1 MDCDHELD
9 PFSSESFW
17 RLSKFSIEALQ
28 PLGSLPWN
36 TTLSDDTT
44 SCFEIYPQS
53 TDKIDPVWKLDLF
66 PTGLDK
72 PESFTDSIINP
83 STDGESDATCDSLRD
98 ISGDE
103 NDIWSLDLLQEDPGQ
118 IPPQKSWERYQ
129 RRSFQEPV
137 SVYFS
142 ESGPMGFDAV
152 LAQQNTAKIDGVP
165 TRMVRTDVFIR
176 SLLRLGLGWSSAFF
190 RYEQRTNQFERHL
203 KDSRVS
209 GISSLALEN
218 VIEYVLQ
225 CGTNMQRMRLFA
237 QDPPAKCKE
246 LSALFTLSS
255 TVAVIIFN
263 LEQQISNQ
271 SKNIASLLQIKALFH
286 RCGDLVGVLAGI
298 VGAAQ
303 RAVSDAQVMSIVM
316 ERAAFFAQK
325 FGWMENLVHEIVIR
339 VTQPWFKFI
348 ETWIGLRPE
357 DAALRASMA
366 SGKTFVR
373 LNTHDAVKFKTG
385 PARIDHIYQADHMP
399 SFIPADQACSIFE
412 SGRSL
417 QLLKRSHP
425 RHPIARRDV
434 LSRTGGLHLHC
445 ATTWA
450 DIEQIQ
456 TKAQEYESR
465 LRAEIKRYHKGDLG
479 LQDSPSNVV
488 TQGVDQITDT
498 EVTTLAFELFDID
511 DEKNASGPVTNHKAL
526 SKDDFKQLLD
536 KARGVETEN
545 TNAATYLGPELA
557 SGLHLSLAPILSS
570 QALLID
576 YSCLHLLFK
585 EHRIRHHLNMQWRFQ
600 LLGEGSFVARLSNS
614 LFDPEMES
622 GERKAGKVRSGVDT
636 GLRLGSRDTWPPASS
651 ELRLVL
657 IGLLGDCYFG
667 STNTQDDE
675 KTHIQKD
682 NELPGGLSFG
692 IRELTDEEI
701 ERCKNPNAIEALD
714 FLRLQYTPPEVLES
728 LITARSLNKY
738 DRLFKHLLRL
748 IRMVSAV
755 KGLIRDSTARGSLA
769 GETHNVYQRFRVDA
783 QHFVLAVSDYCFHI
797 GIGSIWQ
804 RFQDTLA
811 KIEHCLNRGDIDG
824 TIEAAHSVP
833 RLRDYHEDIL
843 DQMLFAL
850 FLSKRHVQAAKL
862 LESIF
867 GTILGFSLLSRADG
881 IGMRNESEGAV
892 LHLYQSFRK
901 QTSAFVNYLRSLESG
916 KATSK
921 PMAKSGEFFS
931 SWTDKTSVFEHLRV
945 RLDVKNYY

>member
-1 MDCDHELD
+1 LE
-9 PFSSESFW
+9 
-17 RLSKFSIEALQ
+17 
-28 PLGSLPWN
+28 
-36 TTLSDDTT
+36 
-44 SCFEIYPQS
+44 
-53 TDKIDPVWKLDLF
+53 
-66 PTGLDK
+66 K

-83 STDGESDATCDSLRD
+83 SVDGESDATCDSLRE
-98 ISGDE
+98 ISGDD
-103 NDIWSLDLLQEDPGQ
+103 NDIWSLDLLKEESGQ
-118 IPPQKSWERYQ
+118 LPPQKSWERYQ
-129 RRSFQEPV
+129 HRSFQEPV

-142 ESGPMGFDAV
+142 ESGTKGFDAV
-152 LAQQNTAKIDGVP
+152 LAQQNNANTNGVP
-165 TRMVRTDVFIR
+165 NRLVRTDVFIR

-190 RYEQRTNQFERHL
+190 RYDQRTNQFERYL
-203 KDSRVS
+203 KDISVS
-209 GISSLALEN
+209 GISPLALEN

-225 CGTNMQRMRLFA
+225 CGTNMQGMRLFA
-237 QDPPAKCKE
+237 QEPPAKCRE
-246 LSALFTLSS
+246 LPALVTLSS
-255 TVAVIIFN
+255 TVAIVIFN
-263 LEQQISNQ
+263 LEQQISDHSN
-271 SKNIASLLQIKALFH
+271 NIASLLQVKALFH
-286 RCGDLVGVLAGI
+286 RCGDLIGALADI
-298 VGAAQ
+298 VDAAQ
-303 RAVSDAQVMSIVM
+303 RAVSDAQVMSIVT
-316 ERAAFFAQK
+316 ERAAAFAQK
-325 FGWMENLVHEIVIR
+325 FYWMENLVHEIVIR
-339 VTQPWFKFI
+339 VTRPWFKFI

-357 DAALRASMA
+357 DTDLKESMT

-373 LNTHDAVKFKTG
+373 LETHDTGKFKTG

-399 SFIPADQACSIFE
+399 SFIPADQARSIFE

-425 RHPIARRDV
+425 RHPIAQRDV
-434 LSRTGGLHLHC
+434 LLRTGRLHLHC

-450 DIEQIQ
+450 GIEQIQ

-465 LRAEIKRYHKGDLG
+465 LRAEIEKYHKGDAG
-479 LQDSPSNVV
+479 LHDSPSNVA
-488 TQGVDQITDT
+488 TQYVDQTTNT
-498 EVTTLAFELFDID
+498 EVTTAAFELFDID
-511 DEKNASGPVTNHKAL
+511 DEKSTSGPVTDHKAF
-526 SKDDFKQLLD
+526 SKDDLKQLLD
-536 KARGVETEN
+536 KARGFATEN
-545 TNAATYLGPELA
+545 TNESSYLGPELA

-585 EHRIRHHLNMQWRFQ
+585 ENRIRHHLNMQWRFQ

-614 LFDPEMES
+614 LFDPEMKS
-622 GERKAGKVRSGVDT
+622 GERKSGKVRSGVDT

-667 STNTQDDE
+667 STNTEDDE
-675 KTHIQKD
+675 KTHVQQD

-692 IRELTDEEI
+692 IRELTDKEI

-728 LITARSLNKY
+728 LITARSLDKY

-748 IRMVSAV
+748 LRMVSVV
-755 KGLIRDSTARGSLA
+755 KGLIRDSTSRRSLS
-769 GETHNVYQRFRVDA
+769 GDTHNVYQKFRVDA
-783 QHFVLAVSDYCFHI
+783 QHFVLAVSDYCFHV

-804 RFQDTLA
+804 RFQETLT
-811 KIEHCLNRGDIDG
+811 KIENCLNRGDIDG

-850 FLSKRHVQAAKL
+850 FLSKRHAQAAKL

-921 PMAKSGEFFS
+921 SMAKSGEFFS
-931 SWTDKTSVFEHLRV
+931 SRTDPTSVFEHLRV
-945 RLDVKNYY
+945 RLDIKNYY

>member
-1 MDCDHELD
+1 MDCDELD
-9 PFSSESFW
+9 PFSSESLW

-36 TTLSDDTT
+36 TTLSDDAI
-44 SCFEIYPQS
+44 SCFEIYPQP
-53 TDKIDPVWKLDLF
+53 TDTIDAIWKLDLF
-66 PTGLDK
+66 PTNLEK
-72 PESFTDSIINP
+72 PESSTDSIINP
-83 STDGESDATCDSLRD
+83 STDSESDATCDSLIGIPD
-98 ISGDE
+98 DG
-103 NDIWSLDLLQEDPGQ
+103 NDIWSLDLFQEDSDQ
-118 IPPQKSWERYQ
+118 ITPQKSWERYQ
-129 RRSFQEPV
+129 HRSFQEPV

-142 ESGPMGFDAV
+142 ESGAKGFDAV
-152 LAQQNTAKIDGVP
+152 LARKSTANREGA
-165 TRMVRTDVFIR
+165 TQRMVRTDVFIR

-190 RYEQRTNQFERHL
+190 RYDQRTNQFERHL
-203 KDSRVS
+203 KDIRVS

-218 VIEYVLQ
+218 VIEYVIQ

-237 QDPPAKCKE
+237 QDPPAKCRE
-246 LSALFTLSS
+246 LPALFTLSS
-255 TVAVIIFN
+255 TVAIIIFN
-263 LEQQISNQ
+263 LEEQISDH
-271 SKNIASLLQIKALFH
+271 SRNITSLLQIKALFH
-286 RCGDLVGVLAGI
+286 RCGDLIGVLAAI

-303 RAVSDAQVMSIVM
+303 RAVSDAQVMSSVM
-316 ERAAFFAQK
+316 ERAAFFVQK
-325 FGWMENLVHEIVIR
+325 FDWVENLVHEIVLR
-339 VTQPWFKFI
+339 VTRPWFKFI

-357 DAALRASMA
+357 DATLKESMA

-373 LNTHDAVKFKTG
+373 LVTHDGGKFKTG

-399 SFIPADQACSIFE
+399 SFIPADQARSIFE

-425 RHPIARRDV
+425 HHPIAKRDV
-434 LSRTGGLHLHC
+434 LLRTGSLHLHC
-445 ATTWA
+445 ATSWA

-456 TKAQEYESR
+456 TKAQEYESS
-465 LRAEIKRYHKGDLG
+465 LRAEIKKYHKGDAG
-479 LQDSPSNVV
+479 LQGSPSEAVV
-488 TQGVDQITDT
+488 HGVDQITNT
-498 EVTTLAFELFDID
+498 EVTTAAFELFDID
-511 DEKNASGPVTNHKAL
+511 DEKNAPGPVTDHKAL

-536 KARGVETEN
+536 KARGFETEN
-545 TNAATYLGPELA
+545 TNEGSYLGPELTY
-557 SGLHLSLAPILSS
+557 GLHLSLAPILSS
-570 QALLID
+570 QALLVD

-585 EHRIRHHLNMQWRFQ
+585 EHRLRHHLNMQWRFQ
-600 LLGEGSFVARLSNS
+600 LLGEGSFVARLSHS

-667 STNTQDDE
+667 TTNAEDDD

-682 NELPGGLSFG
+682 NELPGSLSFG
-692 IRELTDEEI
+692 IRELTDEEV

-728 LITARSLNKY
+728 LITVRSLNKY

-755 KGLIRDSTARGSLA
+755 KGLIRDSTARGSLSA
-769 GETHNVYQRFRVDA
+769 DTRDVYQKFRVDA
-783 QHFVLAVSDYCFHI
+783 QHLVLAVSDYCFHI

-804 RFQDTLA
+804 RFQDTLT
-811 KIEHCLNRGDIDG
+811 KIELCINRGDIDG

-850 FLSKRHVQAAKL
+850 FLSKRHAQAAKL

-867 GTILGFSLLSRADG
+867 GTVLTFSLLSRADG
-881 IGMRNESEGAV
+881 IGMRNEGEGAV

-921 PMAKSGEFFS
+921 SMAKSGEFFYS
-931 SWTDKTSVFEHLRV
+931 RTDPTSVFEHLRV

>member
-1 MDCDHELD
+1 MVSVNRRV
-9 PFSSESFW
+9 PRTFNNTI
-17 RLSKFSIEALQ
+17 FSI
-28 PLGSLPWN
+28 
-36 TTLSDDTT
+36 DDVT
-44 SCFEIYPQS
+44 SGFEIFPQPK
-53 TDKIDPVWKLDLF
+53 DKIDPVWKLDLF
-66 PTGLDK
+66 PTGLEK
-72 PESFTDSIINP
+72 PESFTDSIIDP
-83 STDGESDATCDSLRD
+83 SIDGESDTTGDSLRD
-98 ISGDE
+98 IIGDE
-103 NDIWSLDLLQEDPGQ
+103 NDIWSLDLIQEDPGHL
-118 IPPQKSWERYQ
+118 PPQKSWERYQ
-129 RRSFQEPV
+129 HRSFQEPV
-137 SVYFS
+137 SVYIS
-142 ESGPMGFDAV
+142 ESGAKGFDAA
-152 LAQQNTAKIDGVP
+152 LAQQNTTKRDGGP
-165 TRMVRTDVFIR
+165 DRMVRTDVFIR

-190 RYEQRTNQFERHL
+190 RYDQRTNQFERYL
-203 KDSRVS
+203 KDIRVS
-209 GISSLALEN
+209 GISSASLEN
-218 VIEYVLQ
+218 VIEYMVQ
-225 CGTNMQRMRLFA
+225 CGTHMQRMRLFA
-237 QDPPAKCKE
+237 QNPPAKCRE

-263 LEQQISNQ
+263 LEQQISDH
-271 SKNIASLLQIKALFH
+271 STNIASLLQIKALFH
-286 RCGDLVGVLAGI
+286 RCGDVIGVLAAI
-298 VGAAQ
+298 VGAGQ
-303 RAVSDAQVMSIVM
+303 TAVSDAQVMSIVM

-325 FGWMENLVHEIVIR
+325 FGWMENLLHEIVIR
-339 VTQPWFKFI
+339 VIRPWFKFI

-357 DAALRASMA
+357 DTALKESMT

-373 LNTHDAVKFKTG
+373 LETHDRGKFKTG

-399 SFIPADQACSIFE
+399 SFIPADQARSIFE

-434 LSRTGGLHLHC
+434 LLRTGGLHLHC
-445 ATTWA
+445 GTTWA

-456 TKAQEYESR
+456 TKAHKYESS
-465 LRAEIKRYHKGDLG
+465 LRAEIKKYHKGDAG
-479 LQDSPSNVV
+479 LNDSPSHVV
-488 TQGVDQITDT
+488 TQSVDQTAGT
-498 EVTTLAFELFDID
+498 EVTTAAFELFDID
-511 DEKNASGPVTNHKAL
+511 DERNASEPITDHMAL
-526 SKDDFKQLLD
+526 SKDDLKQLLD

-545 TNAATYLGPELA
+545 TNEGSYLRPELT

-600 LLGEGSFVARLSNS
+600 LLGEGSFVASLSNS

-622 GERKAGKVRSGVDT
+622 GERKAGKVRSGVHT

-667 STNTQDDE
+667 STNTEDDE
-675 KTHIQKD
+675 KTDMQKD

-755 KGLIRDSTARGSLA
+755 KGLVRDSTARGSLS
-769 GETHNVYQRFRVDA
+769 GDTHNVYQKFRVDA

-804 RFQDTLA
+804 RFQDTLT

-833 RLRDYHEDIL
+833 RLRDYHEDML

-850 FLSKRHVQAAKL
+850 FLSKRHAQAAKL

-867 GTILGFSLLSRADG
+867 GTILGFGLLSRADG
-881 IGMRNESEGAV
+881 IGMRNESEGTV

-921 PMAKSGEFFS
+921 SMAKSGEFFS
-931 SWTDKTSVFEHLRV
+931 SRTDPTSVFEHLRV

>member
-9 PFSSESFW
+9 PFSSESLW

-36 TTLSDDTT
+36 TTLSDDAT
-44 SCFEIYPQS
+44 SCFEVYPQPA
-53 TDKIDPVWKLDLF
+53 DNIDPVWKLDLF
-66 PTGLDK
+66 PTGLEK
-72 PESFTDSIINP
+72 PESSTDSIINP
-83 STDGESDATCDSLRD
+83 SIDGESDTTCDSLRE
-98 ISGDE
+98 ISGDD
-103 NDIWSLDLLQEDPGQ
+103 NDIWALDLLQEDPAQ
-118 IPPQKSWERYQ
+118 LPPQKSWERYQ
-129 RRSFQEPV
+129 HRSFQEPV

-142 ESGPMGFDAV
+142 ESGAKGFDAA
-152 LAQQNTAKIDGVP
+152 LSKQNAAKRYGVP
-165 TRMVRTDVFIR
+165 NRMVRTDVFIR
-176 SLLRLGLGWSSAFF
+176 SLLCLGLGWSSAFF
-190 RYEQRTNQFERHL
+190 HYNPHTNQFERHL
-203 KDSRVS
+203 KDIRVS

-218 VIEYVLQ
+218 VIESVVQ
-225 CGTNMQRMRLFA
+225 CGTNMQRMRMFA

-255 TVAVIIFN
+255 TVAVILFN
-263 LEQQISNQ
+263 LEQQISDH
-271 SKNIASLLQIKALFH
+271 SKNVASLLQIKALFH
-286 RCGDLVGVLAGI
+286 RCGDLIGVLAGI

-303 RAVSDAQVMSIVM
+303 KAASDAQAMSIIT

-325 FGWMENLVHEIVIR
+325 FDWIENLVHEIVIR
-339 VTQPWFKFI
+339 VTRPWFKFI

-357 DAALRASMA
+357 DTALKASMA

-373 LNTHDAVKFKTG
+373 LDTHGAVKFKTG
-385 PARIDHIYQADHMP
+385 PPRIDHIYQADHMP
-399 SFIPADQACSIFE
+399 SFIPTDQARSIFE

-425 RHPIARRDV
+425 QHPIARRDV
-434 LSRTGGLHLHC
+434 LLQTGGLHLHC

-450 DIEQIQ
+450 DIEKIQ
-456 TKAQEYESR
+456 TKAQEYESS
-465 LRAEIKRYHKGDLG
+465 LRAEIKRYHKGDSG
-479 LQDSPSNVV
+479 LQDSPSNVG
-488 TQGVDQITDT
+488 TQGVDQTVDT
-498 EVTTLAFELFDID
+498 KVTTAAFELFDID
-511 DEKNASGPVTNHKAL
+511 DEKKASGPVKDHRAL

-536 KARGVETEN
+536 KARGFEIGS
-545 TNAATYLGPELA
+545 TNEGTNLGPELT

-667 STNTQDDE
+667 SKNAEDDE
-675 KTHIQKD
+675 KTHLQKD
-682 NELPGGLSFG
+682 NQLPGGLSFG

-701 ERCKNPNAIEALD
+701 EACKNPNAVEALD

-728 LITARSLNKY
+728 LITTRSLNKY

-748 IRMVSAV
+748 IRMVSVV
-755 KGLIRDSTARGSLA
+755 KGLIRDSTARGSLS
-769 GETHNVYQRFRVDA
+769 GDTHNVYQRFRVDA

-804 RFQDTLA
+804 RFQDTLT

-833 RLRDYHEDIL
+833 RLRDYHEDML

-850 FLSKRHVQAAKL
+850 FLSKRHAQAAKL

-867 GTILGFSLLSRADG
+867 GTVLGFSLLSRADG

-921 PMAKSGEFFS
+921 SMARSGGFFS
-931 SWTDKTSVFEHLRV
+931 SRTDPTSVFEHLRV
-945 RLDVKNYY
+945 RLDMKNYY

>member
-1 MDCDHELD
+1 MDFDELD
-9 PFSSESFW
+9 PFSSESLW
-17 RLSKFSIEALQ
+17 RLSKFSIEALK

-36 TTLSDDTT
+36 TTLTDDAT
-44 SCFEIYPQS
+44 SCFDIYPQP
-53 TDKIDPVWKLDLF
+53 TDNIDTVWKLDLF
-66 PTGLDK
+66 PTDLEK
-72 PESFTDSIINP
+72 PESSTDSIINP
-83 STDGESDATCDSLRD
+83 SIDGEADATCDSLRE
-98 ISGDE
+98 ISSDD
-103 NDIWSLDLLQEDPGQ
+103 NDIWSLDLLQEDPAQ
-118 IPPQKSWERYQ
+118 IRPQKSWEKYQ
-129 RRSFQEPV
+129 HRSFQEPM

-142 ESGPMGFDAV
+142 ESGPKGFDAV
-152 LAQQNTAKIDGVP
+152 LEQQNAAQGDGAP
-165 TRMVRTDVFIR
+165 QRLVRTDVFIQ

-190 RYEQRTNQFERHL
+190 RYDQRTHQFERYS
-203 KDSRVS
+203 KDIRIS

-218 VIEYVLQ
+218 VIEYVVQ
-225 CGTNMQRMRLFA
+225 CGINMQRMRLFA
-237 QDPPAKCKE
+237 QDRPAKCRE
-246 LSALFTLSS
+246 MPALFTLSS

-263 LEQQISNQ
+263 LEQLVSDHSRDIT
-271 SKNIASLLQIKALFH
+271 SLLQIKALFH
-286 RCGDLVGVLAGI
+286 RCGDLIGVLAAI

-303 RAVSDAQVMSIVM
+303 RAASDAQVMSIVT

-325 FGWMENLVHEIVIR
+325 FDWIENLVHEIVMR
-339 VTQPWFKFI
+339 VTRPWFKFI

-357 DAALRASMA
+357 DATLKQSMT
-366 SGKTFVR
+366 SGKTFVK
-373 LNTHDAVKFKTG
+373 LVTHDGGKFKTG

-399 SFIPADQACSIFE
+399 SFIPADQARSIFE

-425 RHPIARRDV
+425 HHPIANRNV
-434 LSRTGGLHLHC
+434 LSRTGSLHLHC

-456 TKAQEYESR
+456 TKAQEYESS
-465 LRAEIKRYHKGDLG
+465 LRTEIKKYHKGDAG
-479 LQDSPSNVV
+479 LQDTLSIVA
-488 TQGVDQITDT
+488 TQGVDQITDK
-498 EVTTLAFELFDID
+498 EVTTAAFELFDID
-511 DEKNASGPVTNHKAL
+511 NEKTASGPVTDHKAL
-526 SKDDFKQLLD
+526 SKDDFKRLLN
-536 KARGVETEN
+536 KARGFGTEN
-545 TNAATYLGPELA
+545 TNEDSYLCPELTH
-557 SGLHLSLAPILSS
+557 GLHLSLAPILSS
-570 QALLID
+570 QALLVD

-585 EHRIRHHLNMQWRFQ
+585 EHRLRHHLNMQWRFQ
-600 LLGEGSFVARLSNS
+600 LLGEGSFVARLSHS

-667 STNTQDDE
+667 STNTEDDE
-675 KTHIQKD
+675 RTHIQKD

-701 ERCKNPNAIEALD
+701 EGCKNPNAIQALD

-728 LITARSLNKY
+728 LITARSLNTY

-748 IRMVSAV
+748 IRMVSVV
-755 KGLIRDSTARGSLA
+755 KGLIRDSTSRVSLS
-769 GETHNVYQRFRVDA
+769 EDTRDVYQKFRLDA

-804 RFQDTLA
+804 RFQGTLT

-850 FLSKRHVQAAKL
+850 FLSKRHAQAAKL

-867 GTILGFSLLSRADG
+867 GTILAFSLLSRADA

-921 PMAKSGEFFS
+921 SMAKSGAFFYS
-931 SWTDKTSVFEHLRV
+931 RTDPTSVFEHLRL

>member
-9 PFSSESFW
+9 PFSSESLW

-36 TTLSDDTT
+36 ATLSDDTT
-44 SCFEIYPQS
+44 SCFKICPQPA
-53 TDKIDPVWKLDLF
+53 DKIEPVWKLDIF
-66 PTGLDK
+66 PTGLEK
-72 PESFTDSIINP
+72 PESSSDSTINP
-83 STDGESDATCDSLRD
+83 SIDSESDTTCDSLKN
-98 ISGDE
+98 ISGDD
-103 NDIWSLDLLQEDPGQ
+103 NDIWSLDLLQDDPGQ
-118 IPPQKSWERYQ
+118 LSPQKSWERYQ
-129 RRSFQEPV
+129 HRSFQEPV

-142 ESGPMGFDAV
+142 ESGAKGFDAA
-152 LAQQNTAKIDGVP
+152 LSKQNNAKSHGLP

-190 RYEQRTNQFERHL
+190 RYDQRTNEFKRHL
-203 KDSRVS
+203 KDIRVS
-209 GISSLALEN
+209 GTSSMVLEN
-218 VIEYVLQ
+218 VIEHVAQ

-237 QDPPAKCKE
+237 QDPPAKCRK

-263 LEQQISNQ
+263 LEQQISDQ
-271 SKNIASLLQIKALFH
+271 SKSIASLLQIKAMFH
-286 RCGDLVGVLAGI
+286 RCGDLIGVLAAV

-303 RAVSDAQVMSIVM
+303 KAVSDAQAMSIVV

-325 FGWMENLVHEIVIR
+325 FGWMENLLHETVIR
-339 VTQPWFKFI
+339 VTRPWFKFI
-348 ETWIGLRPE
+348 ENWIGLTPE
-357 DAALRASMA
+357 ETALTASMA

-373 LNTHDAVKFKTG
+373 LDTHDAAKIKTG
-385 PARIDHIYQADHMP
+385 LARIDHMYQADHMP
-399 SFIPADQACSIFE
+399 SFIPADQARSIFE

-425 RHPIARRDV
+425 RHPIARPDV
-434 LSRTGGLHLHC
+434 LFRTGGLHLHC

-450 DIEQIQ
+450 GIEHIQ
-456 TKAQEYESR
+456 TKAQEYESI
-465 LRAEIKRYHKGDLG
+465 LRAEIKRYQDGDAD
-479 LQDSPSNVV
+479 LQDSPSNVASRDV
-488 TQGVDQITDT
+488 GHTAET
-498 EVTTLAFELFDID
+498 EVTTAAFELFDL
-511 DEKNASGPVTNHKAL
+511 DEKNASGPVTDHKAL
-526 SKDDFKQLLD
+526 SKDDFKHLLD
-536 KARGVETEN
+536 KARGFEIDHTSEG
-545 TNAATYLGPELA
+545 THLGPELM
-557 SGLHLSLAPILSS
+557 SGLHLSIAPILSS

-622 GERKAGKVRSGVDT
+622 GERKAGKVRSGVGT

-667 STNTQDDE
+667 CTNTEDDE
-675 KTHIQKD
+675 KPRIRKD

-692 IRELTDEEI
+692 IRELTDKEI
-701 ERCKNPNAIEALD
+701 EGCKNPNAIEALD
-714 FLRLQYTPPEVLES
+714 FLRLQYTPPEVLQS

-738 DRLFKHLLRL
+738 DLLFKHLLRL

-755 KGLIRDSTARGSLA
+755 KGLIRDSTARGSLP
-769 GETHNVYQRFRVDA
+769 GDTHDVYQKFRMDA

-804 RFQDTLA
+804 RFQGTLT

-833 RLRDYHEDIL
+833 RLRDYHEDML

-850 FLSKRHVQAAKL
+850 FLSKRHAQAAKL

-867 GTILGFSLLSRADG
+867 GTILGFGLLSRADG

-921 PMAKSGEFFS
+921 SMTRSGEFFS
-931 SWTDKTSVFEHLRV
+931 SRTDPTSVFEHLRV
-945 RLDVKNYY
+945 RLDMKNYY

>member
-1 MDCDHELD
+1 MDCDHDLD
-9 PFSSESFW
+9 PFSSESLW

-83 STDGESDATCDSLRD
+83 SIDGESDATCDSLRD

-118 IPPQKSWERYQ
+118 LPPQKSWERYQ
-129 RRSFQEPV
+129 HRSFQEPV

-152 LAQQNTAKIDGVP
+152 LAQQNSAKRDSVQ

-190 RYEQRTNQFERHL
+190 RYERRSNQFERHL
-203 KDSRVS
+203 KDIRVS

-316 ERAAFFAQK
+316 EHAAFFAQK

-357 DAALRASMA
+357 DAALRTSMA

-399 SFIPADQACSIFE
+399 SFIPADQARSIFE

-488 TQGVDQITDT
+488 TQGVDQIADT
-498 EVTTLAFELFDID
+498 EVTTAAFELFDID
-511 DEKNASGPVTNHKAL
+511 DEKNAPGPVTDHKAL

-545 TNAATYLGPELA
+545 TNAASYLGPELA

-667 STNTQDDE
+667 STNTEDDE

-804 RFQDTLA
+804 RFQDTLT

-833 RLRDYHEDIL
+833 RLRDYHEDML

-867 GTILGFSLLSRADG
+867 GSILGFSLLSRADG

-921 PMAKSGEFFS
+921 SMAKSGEFFS
-931 SWTDKTSVFEHLRV
+931 SRTDPTSVFEHLRV

>member
-1 MDCDHELD
+1 MDYDELD
-9 PFSSESFW
+9 PFSSESLW

-36 TTLSDDTT
+36 TTLSDDAT
-44 SCFEIYPQS
+44 SCFEVYPQP

-66 PTGLDK
+66 PTDLEK
-72 PESFTDSIINP
+72 PESPPDSIINP
-83 STDGESDATCDSLRD
+83 SIDGESDATCDSLREVSCD
-98 ISGDE
+98 D
-103 NDIWSLDLLQEDPGQ
+103 NDIWSLDSLQEDPAQ
-118 IPPQKSWERYQ
+118 IHPQKSWERYQ
-129 RRSFQEPV
+129 HRSFQEPKG
-137 SVYFS
+137 VYFS
-142 ESGPMGFDAV
+142 ESGPKGFDAV
-152 LAQQNTAKIDGVP
+152 LERQNSTKRDGAP
-165 TRMVRTDVFIR
+165 QRLVRTDVFIQ

-190 RYEQRTNQFERHL
+190 RYNECTHQFERYS
-203 KDSRVS
+203 KDIRIS

-218 VIEYVLQ
+218 VIEYVVQ

-237 QDPPAKCKE
+237 QDPPAKCRE
-246 LSALFTLSS
+246 MSALFTLSS

-263 LEQQISNQ
+263 LEELISDH
-271 SKNIASLLQIKALFH
+271 SKNITSLLQIKALFH
-286 RCGDLVGVLAGI
+286 RCGDLIGVLAAI

-303 RAVSDAQVMSIVM
+303 RAVSDAQVMSIVT
-316 ERAAFFAQK
+316 ERAAFFAHK
-325 FGWMENLVHEIVIR
+325 FDWIENLVHEIVIS
-339 VTQPWFKFI
+339 VTRPWFKFV

-357 DAALRASMA
+357 DATLKESMA
-366 SGKTFVR
+366 SGKTFVK
-373 LNTHDAVKFKTG
+373 LVTHDGGKFKTG
-385 PARIDHIYQADHMP
+385 PVRIDHIYQADHMP
-399 SFIPADQACSIFE
+399 SFIPADQARSIFE

-425 RHPIARRDV
+425 HHPIAKRDV
-434 LSRTGGLHLHC
+434 LSRTGSLHLHC

-456 TKAQEYESR
+456 TKAQEYESS
-465 LRAEIKRYHKGDLG
+465 LRAEVKKYHKGDAG
-479 LQDSPSNVV
+479 LQDTPSVV
-488 TQGVDQITDT
+488 ATQGVDQITDT
-498 EVTTLAFELFDID
+498 EVTTAAFELFDID
-511 DEKNASGPVTNHKAL
+511 DEKNAPGPLTDHKAL
-526 SKDDFKQLLD
+526 SKDDFKWLLN
-536 KARGVETEN
+536 KARGFGSEKANEER
-545 TNAATYLGPELA
+545 YLCPELTH
-557 SGLHLSLAPILSS
+557 GLHLSLAPILSS
-570 QALLID
+570 QALLVD

-585 EHRIRHHLNMQWRFQ
+585 EHRLRHHLNMQWRFQ
-600 LLGEGSFVARLSNS
+600 LLGEGSFVARLSHS

-667 STNTQDDE
+667 STNTDDDE
-675 KTHIQKD
+675 KTHIQRD

-692 IRELTDEEI
+692 IRDLTDEEI
-701 ERCKNPNAIEALD
+701 EGCKNPNAIQALD

-755 KGLIRDSTARGSLA
+755 KGLIRDSTSRVSLS
-769 GETHNVYQRFRVDA
+769 GDTRDVYQKFRVDA
-783 QHFVLAVSDYCFHI
+783 QNFVLAVSDYCFHI

-804 RFQDTLA
+804 RFQGTLS

-850 FLSKRHVQAAKL
+850 FLSKRHAQAAKL

-867 GTILGFSLLSRADG
+867 GTILAFSLLSRADA

-921 PMAKSGEFFS
+921 SMAKSGAFFYS
-931 SWTDKTSVFEHLRV
+931 RTDPTSVFEHLRV

>member
-1 MDCDHELD
+1 MDCDELD
-9 PFSSESFW
+9 PFSSESLW

-36 TTLSDDTT
+36 TTLSDDAT
-44 SCFEIYPQS
+44 SCFEIYPQP
-53 TDKIDPVWKLDLF
+53 TDKIDPVWKLDPF
-66 PTGLDK
+66 PTSVEK

-83 STDGESDATCDSLRD
+83 SIDSESDTTCDSLRD
-98 ISGDE
+98 ISGDD
-103 NDIWSLDLLQEDPGQ
+103 NDIWSLDLLREDPGQ
-118 IPPQKSWERYQ
+118 ISPQKSWERYQ
-129 RRSFQEPV
+129 HRSFKEPV

-142 ESGPMGFDAV
+142 ESGAKGFDAV
-152 LAQQNTAKIDGVP
+152 LAQQNTAKRDGVP
-165 TRMVRTDVFIR
+165 YQVVRTDVFIR

-190 RYEQRTNQFERHL
+190 RYDQRNNQFERCL
-203 KDSRVS
+203 KDIRVS

-225 CGTNMQRMRLFA
+225 CGTNMHRMRLFA
-237 QDPPAKCKE
+237 QDPPTKCKQ
-246 LSALFTLSS
+246 LPALFTLSS
-255 TVAVIIFN
+255 TVAVIIFS
-263 LEQQISNQ
+263 LEQQIFDH
-271 SKNIASLLQIKALFH
+271 SKNIASLLQIKTLFH
-286 RCGDLVGVLAGI
+286 RCGDLIGVLAAI

-303 RAVSDAQVMSIVM
+303 RAVSDAQVMSIVT
-316 ERAAFFAQK
+316 ERAAIFAQE

-339 VTQPWFKFI
+339 VTRPWFNFI

-357 DAALRASMA
+357 DAALKESMA

-373 LNTHDAVKFKTG
+373 LESHDSVKFKTG
-385 PARIDHIYQADHMP
+385 AARIDHIYQADHMP
-399 SFIPADQACSIFE
+399 SFIPADQARSIFE

-425 RHPIARRDV
+425 RHPIAKRDV
-434 LSRTGGLHLHC
+434 ILRTGGIHLHC

-465 LRAEIKRYHKGDLG
+465 LRAEIKKYHKGDAS

-488 TQGVDQITDT
+488 TQGVDETAGK
-498 EVTTLAFELFDID
+498 EVTAAAFELFDID
-511 DEKNASGPVTNHKAL
+511 DEKTASGPVTDQRAL

-536 KARGVETEN
+536 KARGFETEN
-545 TNAATYLGPELA
+545 TNEGSYLGPELI
-557 SGLHLSLAPILSS
+557 SGLHLSLAPIISS

-622 GERKAGKVRSGVDT
+622 GERKAGKVRSGVHT

-667 STNTQDDE
+667 STNTEDDE
-675 KTHIQKD
+675 KNHIQKD

-701 ERCKNPNAIEALD
+701 EGCKNPNAIEALD

-728 LITARSLNKY
+728 LITVRSLNKY

-755 KGLIRDSTARGSLA
+755 KGLVRDSTARGSLS
-769 GETHNVYQRFRVDA
+769 GDTRDVYQKFRVDA
-783 QHFVLAVSDYCFHI
+783 QHFVLVVSDYCFHI

-804 RFQDTLA
+804 RFQDTLT
-811 KIEHCLNRGDIDG
+811 KIEHCINRGDIDG

-850 FLSKRHVQAAKL
+850 FLSKRHAQAAKL
-862 LESIF
+862 LETIF
-867 GTILGFSLLSRADG
+867 GTILVFGLLSRADG
-881 IGMRNESEGAV
+881 IGMRNESEGTV

-921 PMAKSGEFFS
+921 SMAKSGEFFYS
-931 SWTDKTSVFEHLRV
+931 RTDPTSVFEHLRV